1 MNHLLIAD
9 RDVRYPTTPYG
20 DRVISPAETVQ
31 RVTRHFAALGITR
44 VARQTGLDRIG
55 IPCFAAFRPNAST
68 LSNSQGKGL
77 DDDSARASAVMEA
90 AEFAI
95 AERASM
101 PTEQATT
108 AELRSRG
115 IRVLDTRRLMPIG
128 RGIPDDLELPFVR
141 GVDLLSGAH
150 VMVPHEAA
158 TIDMQGA
165 KLETLNRSTNGL
177 ASGNTESEA
186 VFHALCELIER
197 DATALDRVRQQKS
210 GPRLIDVRAITDVA
224 VVTLIERVR
233 DAGFDLWLI
242 DQTSDLG
249 IPCVEAI
256 IGDPSYDYSR
266 HFDLATGYGCHPIAE
281 RAIVRAITEAAQTRV
296 TNIAGSR
303 DDFVPEEYNLALHS
317 AFLGGLATSR
327 GPLAGVP
334 QGASPGTP
342 RIALLKFVLERL
354 KARGVGDLTMVRV
367 GGEEYG
373 FSVVKVFA
381 PDLEDKAANTNWRP
395 GRRYLRAMMAS

>member
-1 MNHLLIAD
+1 M
-9 RDVRYPTTPYG
+9 
-20 DRVISPAETVQ
+20 
-31 RVTRHFAALGITR
+31 
-44 VARQTGLDRIG
+44 ARQTDLDRIG

-95 AERASM
+95 AERASP
-101 PTEQATT
+101 PTGMSTT

-115 IRVLDTRRLMPIG
+115 LKVFDTRRLMPIG
-128 RGIPDDLELPFVR
+128 QGIPDGLPLAFVEGIDLF
-141 GVDLLSGAH
+141 SGDA
-150 VMVPHEAA
+150 VMVPHEAT
-158 TIDMQGA
+158 TIDLQGA
-165 KLETLNRSTNGL
+165 TLETLNRSTNGL

-197 DATALDRVRQQKS
+197 DANALYLARQERS
-210 GPRLIDVRAITDVA
+210 GPRVIDLAAVTDDTVVGLIA
-224 VVTLIERVR
+224 RVR

-256 IGDPSYDYSR
+256 IGDPTYGYSR
-266 HFDLATGYGCHPIAE
+266 HFDVATGYGCHPIAE
-281 RAIVRAITEAAQTRV
+281 RALIRAITEAAQTRI

-317 AFLGGLATSR
+317 AFVEQVARSERALVR
-327 GPLAGVP
+327 VP
-334 QGASPGTP
+334 SGASLGTP
-342 RIALLKFVLERL
+342 RAALFDLLLDRL
-354 KARGVGDLTMVRV
+354 RTRGVADLTMVRM
-367 GGEEYG
+367 GGEEFG

-381 PDLEDKAANTNWRP
+381 TDLEDKAANKNWRP
-395 GRRYLRAMMAS
+395 GRRYLRAMMAA